1 MWVLFKL
8 PINIIIRG
16 TENENRSIPNK
27 AKKYY
32 FKKTMK
38 RKVEEKQIKELLELF
53 LSLPNDTQHYWG
65 TWYKVGREIERQR
78 EKEKEANEAKEK
90 RV

>member
-1 MWVLFKL
+1 MKTD
-8 PINIIIRG
+8 PYQTKRRNIISR
-16 TENENRSIPNK
+16 
-27 AKKYY
+27 
-32 FKKTMK
+32 KTMK

-78 EKEKEANEAKEK
+78 EKEKEAKDAKEK
-90 RV
+90 KV

>member
-1 MWVLFKL
+1 MKTD
-8 PINIIIRG
+8 PYQAKRRNIISRKI
-16 TENENRSIPNK
+16 
-27 AKKYY
+27 
-32 FKKTMK
+32 MK

-78 EKEKEANEAKEK
+78 EKEKEANETKEK
-90 RV
+90 KV

>member
-1 MWVLFKL
+1 MKTD
-8 PINIIIRG
+8 PYQTKRRNIILR
-16 TENENRSIPNK
+16 
-27 AKKYY
+27 
-32 FKKTMK
+32 KTMK
-38 RKVEEKQIKELLELF
+38 RKVEEKQIEELLELF

-78 EKEKEANEAKEK
+78 EKEKEAKEK

>member
-1 MWVLFKL
+1 MKTG
-8 PINIIIRG
+8 PYQTKRRNIILR
-16 TENENRSIPNK
+16 
-27 AKKYY
+27 
-32 FKKTMK
+32 KTMK
-38 RKVEEKQIKELLELF
+38 RKVEEKQIEELLELF

-78 EKEKEANEAKEK
+78 EKEKEAKDARDAKEK

>member
-1 MWVLFKL
+1 MKTD
-8 PINIIIRG
+8 PYQTKRRNIISR
-16 TENENRSIPNK
+16 
-27 AKKYY
+27 
-32 FKKTMK
+32 KTMK
-38 RKVEEKQIKELLELF
+38 RKVEEKQVEELLELF

-78 EKEKEANEAKEK
+78 EKEKEAKDAKEK

>member
-1 MWVLFKL
+1 MKTD
-8 PINIIIRG
+8 PYQTKRRNIISRKI
-16 TENENRSIPNK
+16 
-27 AKKYY
+27 
-32 FKKTMK
+32 MK
-38 RKVEEKQIKELLELF
+38 RKVEEKQIKELVELF

-78 EKEKEANEAKEK
+78 EKEKEANETKEK

>member
-1 MWVLFKL
+1 MKTD
-8 PINIIIRG
+8 PYQTKRRNIILR
-16 TENENRSIPNK
+16 
-27 AKKYY
+27 
-32 FKKTMK
+32 KTMK
-38 RKVEEKQIKELLELF
+38 RKVEEKQIEELLELF

-78 EKEKEANEAKEK
+78 EKEKEANETKEK

>member
-1 MWVLFKL
+1 MKTD
-8 PINIIIRG
+8 PYQTKRRNIILRKV
-16 TENENRSIPNK
+16 T
-27 AKKYY
+27 
-32 FKKTMK
+32 K
-38 RKVEEKQIKELLELF
+38 RKVEKQQIEELLELF

-78 EKEKEANEAKEK
+78 EKEKEANETKEK

>member
-1 MWVLFKL
+1 MKTD
-8 PINIIIRG
+8 PYQTKRRNIILRKV
-16 TENENRSIPNK
+16 T
-27 AKKYY
+27 
-32 FKKTMK
+32 K
-38 RKVEEKQIKELLELF
+38 RKVEKQQIEELLELF

-90 RV
+90 KV

>member
-1 MWVLFKL
+1 MKTD
-8 PINIIIRG
+8 PYQTKRRNIILR
-16 TENENRSIPNK
+16 
-27 AKKYY
+27 
-32 FKKTMK
+32 KTMK

-78 EKEKEANEAKEK
+78 EKEKEAKDAKEK

>member
-1 MWVLFKL
+1 MKTD
-8 PINIIIRG
+8 PYQTKRRNIISRKI
-16 TENENRSIPNK
+16 
-27 AKKYY
+27 
-32 FKKTMK
+32 MK

-78 EKEKEANEAKEK
+78 EKEKEAKDVKEK
-90 RV
+90 KV

>member
-1 MWVLFKL
+1 MKTD
-8 PINIIIRG
+8 PYQTKRRNIISRKI
-16 TENENRSIPNK
+16 
-27 AKKYY
+27 
-32 FKKTMK
+32 MK

-78 EKEKEANEAKEK
+78 EKEKEAKDAKEK
-90 RV
+90 KV